1 MKIIIASDHAG
12 YKLKEE
18 LKQYLKELGHEAE
31 DMGTNSE
38 ESVDYPDYGKKAA
51 KEVAKTKSKG
61 ILICGSGIGMSMVA
75 NKVKGIRAALCHNEY
90 TAKASR
96 EHNDANILCLGA
108 RDTDRE
114 TAKKLTKIFLE
125 TEASS
130 EERHK
135 RRVSKIE

>member
-1 MKIIIASDHAG
+1 MKITIASDHAG

-18 LKQYLKELGHEAE
+18 LKEYLTELGYEPE
-31 DMGTNSE
+31 DLGTNSE
-38 ESVDYPDYGKKAA
+38 ESVDYPDYAKKGAEQVA
-51 KEVAKTKSKG
+51 KENNKG
-61 ILICGSGIGMSMVA
+61 ILICGSGIGMSMAA

-90 TAKASR
+90 TAKVAR

-108 RDTDRE
+108 KDTNTE

-125 TEASS
+125 TEASQ

>member
-18 LKQYLKELGHEAE
+18 LKEYLKGLGHETE

-51 KEVAKTKSKG
+51 EQVVSSGNKG

-75 NKVKGIRAALCHNEY
+75 NKIKGARAALCHNEY

-96 EHNDANILCLGA
+96 EHNDANILCLGS
-108 RDTDRE
+108 RDTDTE

-125 TEASS
+125 TEASK

-135 RRVSKIE
+135 KRVNKIG